1 MAMVRPSCDSS
12 PSIVPPVR
20 TDAPPLSGRFSAQWR
35 DGDVLVALLVLWIA
49 SVVRV
54 WGAAVR
60 HEVFGTEATLALLT
74 FVLVPCIFFRA
85 RPRRIATGFGARPP
99 LRLVKTDPV
108 GVAKPR
114 ER

>member
-12 PSIVPPVR
+12 PSTVPPAH
-20 TDAPPLSGRFSAQWR
+20 TDAPTPSGRFSPRWR

-54 WGAAVR
+54 VGASVR
-60 HEVFGTEATLALLT
+60 HEVFGTEATLAFMS

-85 RPRRIATGFGARPP
+85 RPRRLAPGFGARPP
-99 LRLVKTDPV
+99 LRLVKRDPV
-108 GVAKPR
+108 VVAEPR